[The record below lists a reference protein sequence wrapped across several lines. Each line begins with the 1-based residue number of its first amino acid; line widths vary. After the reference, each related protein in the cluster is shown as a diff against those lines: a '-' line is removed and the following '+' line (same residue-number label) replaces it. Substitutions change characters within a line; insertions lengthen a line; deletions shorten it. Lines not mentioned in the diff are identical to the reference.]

1 MLFNSYVFIFA
12 FLPIALAG
20 YFGLGRIGF
29 VGATKLWLIAAS
41 CFFYGWWS
49 VPFLGLLLASIAF
62 NYGCGQAIRHLA
74 RAERAPVRLVLALA
88 IVANVSV
95 LAWFKYAG
103 FIVDNLRAVSGLDI
117 AVGAVV
123 LPLAISFYTF
133 QQIAYLIDCA
143 RRRVAEHGF
152 VDYALFVTFFP
163 QLIAGPILHHSE
175 MMPQFH
181 RSQHRFRHE
190 DFAAGLAFFV
200 IGLVKKVVLA
210 DTVGALVDP
219 VFRSGP
225 GASFG
230 CLEAWIAVLAASVRI
245 YFDFSGYSDM
255 AVGLARM
262 LGIRLPYNF
271 NSPYQATS
279 IIDFWR
285 RWHITL
291 SRFLRDYVYVPLG
304 GNRRGPGRR
313 YLNLMATM
321 LLGGLWHGAGWTFVV
336 WGGLH
341 GLYLLV
347 NHAWQRLQRRL
358 QGTAWAVVRLPRPA
372 GQLLTL
378 AAVLIAWVFFHA
390 AGFEQALAVLGAMAG
405 LNGGEPALHGWVF
418 AELARGGRAAVDMQ
432 ARLLVLALGIAIA
445 LFAPNAQTMIDG
457 RATLRSA
464 GRPAAWLAWRPT
476 AAWAGVLVL
485 AFLFTL
491 TQMANVK
498 AFIYFQF

>member
-12 FLPIALAG
+12 FLPAALAG
-20 YFGLGRIGF
+20 YFALGRIGF
-29 VGATKLWLIAAS
+29 GGATKLWLIGAS

-62 NYGCGQAIRHLA
+62 NYGCGQAIRHLVH
-74 RAERAPVRLVLALA
+74 AERAPVRLVLTLA
-88 IVANVSV
+88 IAANLGM
-95 LAWFKYAG
+95 LAWFKYAS
-103 FIVDNLRAVSGLDI
+103 FVVDNLRAISGLDI
-117 AVGAVV
+117 EVRTIV

-133 QQIAYLIDCA
+133 QQIAYLVDCS

-152 VDYALFVTFFP
+152 LDYALFVTFYP

-175 MMPQFH
+175 IMPQFR
-181 RSQHRFRHE
+181 RSRHRFRHE
-190 DFAAGLAFFV
+190 DFAAGVAFFV

-210 DTVGALVDP
+210 DSVSALADP
-219 VFRSGP
+219 VFRSGA
-225 GASFG
+225 GASYG
-230 CLEAWIAVLAASVRI
+230 CLEAWIAVLAVSVRI

-262 LGIRLPYNF
+262 LGVRLPYNF
-271 NSPYQATS
+271 NSPYQAVS

-291 SRFLRDYVYVPLG
+291 SRFLRDYVYIPLG

-313 YLNLMATM
+313 YLNLVATM

-341 GLYLLV
+341 GFYLLV
-347 NHAWQRLQRRL
+347 NHAWQAVQRRL
-358 QGTAWAVVRLPRPA
+358 AGTVWALQLPAPA
-372 GQLLTL
+372 GRMLTL
-378 AAVLIAWVFFHA
+378 AAVLVAWVFFHA
-390 AGFEQALAVLGAMAG
+390 ASFEQALTVLGAMAG
-405 LNGGEPALHGWVF
+405 RDGGGPLLHGWVF
-418 AELARGGRAAVDMQ
+418 TELARGGRPAVDVE
-432 ARLLVLALGIAIA
+432 ARLLVLLVATAIA
-445 LFAPNAQTMIDG
+445 LFAPNTQTMIDG
-457 RATLRSA
+457 RATLATA
-464 GRPAAWLAWRPT
+464 GRPAAWFAWRPS

-485 AFLFTL
+485 VFLFTL
-491 TQMANVK
+491 TQMSKVK

>member
-1 MLFNSYVFIFA
+1 MLFNSYIFIFA
-12 FLPIALAG
+12 FLPVVLAG
-20 YFGLGRIGF
+20 YFVLGRIG
-29 VGATKLWLIAAS
+29 VGGATKVWLIAAS

-49 VPFLGLLLASIAF
+49 IPFLGLLLASIAF
-62 NYGCGQAIRHLA
+62 NYGCGKAIRHVA
-74 RAERAPVRLVLALA
+74 HAERGAVGVVLGLA
-88 IVANVSV
+88 IAANLSV
-95 LAWFKYAG
+95 LAWFKYAH
-103 FIVDNLRAVSGLDI
+103 FIADNVGAVSGVDFSVEAI
-117 AVGAVV
+117 V

-133 QQIAYLIDCA
+133 QQIAYLVDCS

-152 VDYALFVTFFP
+152 LDYALFVTFYP
-163 QLIAGPILHHSE
+163 QLVAGPILHHSE

-181 RSQHRFRHE
+181 RSRHRFRHE
-190 DFAAGLAFFV
+190 DFAAGMTFFV
-200 IGLVKKVVLA
+200 LGLIKKVVLA
-210 DTVGALVDP
+210 DSVSPLVDP
-219 VFRSGP
+219 VFRIGA

-291 SRFLRDYVYVPLG
+291 SRFLRDYVYIALG
-304 GNRRGPGRR
+304 GNRRGPSRR

-341 GLYLLV
+341 GFYLLV
-347 NHAWQRLQRRL
+347 NHAWHAMQRRFE
-358 QGTAWAVVRLPRPA
+358 GTAWAVRLPRPA
-372 GQLLTL
+372 GQVLTL

-390 AGFEQALAVLGAMAG
+390 ASFGQALAVLGAMAG
-405 LNGGEPALHGWVF
+405 LDGSVPSLHGWVF
-418 AELARGGRAAVDMQ
+418 DELARGGRPAVDMQ
-432 ARLLVLALGIAIA
+432 ARLLVLLLGIAIV

-457 RATLRSA
+457 RATLRTI
-464 GRPAAWLAWRPT
+464 GRPAAWLAWRPS
-476 AAWAGVLVL
+476 AAWAGVMLL

-491 TQMANVK
+491 TQMSKVK